1 MGMML
6 VRFRLSTIPVL
17 LLLATGVQ
25 AATPWRT
32 DAGSELRFRATQA
45 GAEFEGRFARFSA
58 SIVFDEGDLAGSRF
72 DVEIAT
78 ASVETKDADRDSVLK
93 DSDFFDAGKYP
104 QARFVATKFR
114 RVASGFVADGQLTL
128 RGVTRPVPVSFTFTR
143 ASGSAT
149 LAGTALLR
157 RLDFGVGQGEWRS
170 TDSVGN
176 EVKVLFTLRLSP
188 AGGKTGS
195 LAARQP
201 DGTRG

>member
-1 MGMML
+1 MGTLIMRSRVIALLML
-6 VRFRLSTIPVL
+6 S
-17 LLLATGVQ
+17 LLATGTL

-58 SIVFDEGDLAGSRF
+58 SIVFDERDLAGSRF
-72 DVEIAT
+72 DVEVTT
-78 ASVETKDADRDSVLK
+78 ASVETQDADRDTALK
-93 DSDFFDAGKYP
+93 DADFFHVGKYP

-143 ASGSAT
+143 AGTGAT
-149 LAGTALLR
+149 LTGTALLR

-170 TDSVGN
+170 TDAVGN

-188 AGGKTGS
+188 AAAKTGS
-195 LAARQP
+195 LAARP
-201 DGTRG
+201 PVATRG